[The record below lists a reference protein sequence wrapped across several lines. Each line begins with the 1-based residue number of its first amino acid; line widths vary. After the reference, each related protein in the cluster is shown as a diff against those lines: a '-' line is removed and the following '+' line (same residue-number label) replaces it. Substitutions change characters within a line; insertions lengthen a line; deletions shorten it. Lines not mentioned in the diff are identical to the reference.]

1 MLLNLSLRFRQIP
14 SLRAFTTN
22 KPPLVVRQKIVLKDE
37 ELVETFVK
45 GSGPGGQ
52 CINKRSSCVDLRH
65 IPTGIR
71 VQCQQSRSLAD
82 NRGIARKL
90 LREKLDDLING
101 KQSKN
106 GQKAAKVAKQ
116 KARRAKRAK
125 QKYGDPQDDTLPTT
139 TNSLTE
145 QAKSGSQ
152 IHVDT
157 DK

>member
-1 MLLNLSLRFRQIP
+1 MSMIFNLTSRFRQISQIP
-14 SLRAFTTN
+14 LILRAFTTN
-22 KPPLVVRQKIVLKDE
+22 KSSPIPPVRQKIVLKNE

-90 LREKLDDLING
+90 LREKLDELING
-101 KQSKN
+101 NLSKN
-106 GQKAAKVAKQ
+106 GQKAAKIAKQ

-125 QKYGDPQDDTLPTT
+125 DKYSNPQQKATDDTTLP
-139 TNSLTE
+139 SSSSAE
-145 QAKSGSQ
+145 
-152 IHVDT
+152 
-157 DK
+157 